1 MGWHQKLLRV
11 DLGAGTCVSE
21 PLNMEW
27 AQAYLGQRGLA
38 TKYLMEEIDPAID
51 ALSPDNKL
59 IIVTGPLTGT
69 MAATGGRWSAVTKG
83 ALTGAIA
90 CSNSGGQFGGE
101 LKQAGWDM
109 VILEG
114 RSPTPVYL
122 YIENGVA
129 RLMDA
134 SHLWGKTVW
143 QTEPA
148 IKKAHQDPLIRVA
161 SIGQAG
167 ETGCRYA
174 CIVNDMHRA
183 AGRSGV
189 GTVMGSK
196 NLKAIAVRGTVGVT
210 PVNPKAFM
218 TAVQAASKALANNEG
233 RKALTRFGTIPM
245 MDVTD
250 TFGALPTRNNREVQ
264 FEGLLKMNASYMNKP
279 NANGHTNLIRNG
291 ACFACTIGCGRI
303 CHIDPSHFSVKDR
316 PEYHGASGGL
326 EYETAYALGS
336 AVGVDDMD
344 AATFAG
350 FLCNEYGMDP
360 ISLGGTIAAAMELFE
375 LGVIT
380 EQDTGGI
387 SLKFGDARSM
397 CQLAELTG
405 KGEGFGRDIA
415 LGSKRLCEK
424 YGRPE
429 LSMAVKGQEFA
440 AYDGRGMQ
448 GMGLAYATSNRGAC
462 HLRANPFEHDFGS
475 TEIAGKA
482 KVVKESQ
489 DFIAAIDSTGLCSFT
504 SHSGVTEELYARQI
518 DAAVGGG
525 WTAAR
530 MRETGERIWNM
541 ERQFNLAAG
550 LTRQDDTLPKRLLTE
565 PAPSGTA
572 KGLVAQIPA
581 MLPEYYQLR
590 GWTTEGVP
598 TPQTLARLGLA
609 QEAAQ
614 AY

>member
-1 MGWHQKLLRV
+1 MGWQGKLLRV
-11 DLGAGTCVSE
+11 NLSAGTCVSE
-21 PLNMEW
+21 PLNLAW
-27 AQAYLGQRGLA
+27 AQAYIGQRGLA

-59 IIVTGPLTGT
+59 IIATGPLTGT

-101 LKQAGWDM
+101 LKQAGWDL

-114 RSPTPVYL
+114 RSPKPVYL
-122 YIENGVA
+122 YIEDGQA
-129 RLMDA
+129 RLLDA
-134 SHLWGKTVW
+134 AHLWGKTVW
-143 QTEPA
+143 QAEPA
-148 IKKAHQDPLIRVA
+148 IKAAHKDPLIRVA
-161 SIGQAG
+161 SIGPAG
-167 ETGCRYA
+167 ESGCRYA

-196 NLKAIAVRGTVGVT
+196 NLKAIAVRGTVGVR
-210 PVNPKAFM
+210 PAQPKAF
-218 TAVQAASKALANNEG
+218 TETVRAAHRTLAG
-233 RKALTRFGTIPM
+233 SGARKSLTRFGTIPM
-245 MDVTD
+245 MDATD
-250 TFGALPTRNNREVQ
+250 ALGALPTRNNREVQ
-264 FEGLLKMNASYMNKP
+264 FEGAAKMNATAMQTPK
-279 NANGHTNLIRNG
+279 ANGHVNLIRNG
-291 ACFACTIGCGRI
+291 ACFGCTIGCGRI
-303 CHIDPSHFSVKDR
+303 CHIDPTHFSVKDR
-316 PEYHGASGGL
+316 PQYHGASGGL
-326 EYETAYALGS
+326 EYETAYALGA

-360 ISLGGTIAAAMELFE
+360 ISLGGSIAAAMELFE
-375 LGVIT
+375 LGAIT
-380 EQDTGGI
+380 TRDTGGLE
-387 SLKFGDARSM
+387 LKFGDARVM
-397 CQLAELTG
+397 CQLAELAC

-415 LGSKRLCEK
+415 LGSRLLCQK

-462 HLRANPFEHDFGS
+462 HLRASPYDHDFKT
-475 TEIAGKA
+475 TEVAGKA
-482 KVVKESQ
+482 LVVKQSQ

-504 SHSGVTEELYARQI
+504 SHTGFEEKTYADHLETAI
-518 DAAVGGG
+518 GGG
-525 WTAAR
+525 WTVER
-530 MRETGERIWNM
+530 MYEAGERIWNL

-550 LTRQDDTLPKRLLTE
+550 LTSKDDTLPRRLLEE

-572 KGLVAQIPA
+572 KGQVAKLPQ

-590 GWTTEGVP
+590 GWTEDGRP
-598 TPQTLARLGLA
+598 TGATLARLGLS
-609 QEAAQ
+609 
-614 AY
+614 

>member
-1 MGWHQKLLRV
+1 MGWHKKLLRV
-11 DLGAGTCVSE
+11 DLGKGSCVSE

-59 IIVTGPLTGT
+59 IIATGPLTGT
-69 MAATGGRWSAVTKG
+69 MAATGGRWSVVTKG

-109 VILEG
+109 VIVEG

-122 YIENGVA
+122 YIEDGVA

-134 SHLWGKTVW
+134 SDLWGKTVW

-148 IKKAHQDPLIRVA
+148 IKKAHRDPLIRVA

-167 ETGCRYA
+167 ENGCRYA
-174 CIVNDMHRA
+174 CVVNDMHRA

-210 PVNPKAFM
+210 PANPKAFM
-218 TAVQAASKALANNEG
+218 TAIQAATKALANNEG
-233 RKALTRFGTIPM
+233 RKSLTRFGTIPM
-245 MDVTD
+245 MDVTG

-264 FEGLLKMNASYMNKP
+264 FEGLLKMNASFMNKP

-291 ACFACTIGCGRI
+291 ACFGCTIGCGRI
-303 CHIDPSHFSVKDR
+303 CHIDPTHFSVKDR

-326 EYETAYALGS
+326 EYETAYALGA

-375 LGVIT
+375 LGIIT
-380 EQDTGGI
+380 EKDTGGI
-387 SLKFGDARSM
+387 SLKFGDAKAM
-397 CQLAELTG
+397 CQLAEMTG

-440 AYDGRGMQ
+440 AYDGRSMQ

-462 HLRANPFEHDFGS
+462 HLRANPYGHDFGS

-504 SHSGVTEELYARQI
+504 SHSGVTEELYASQI

-550 LTRQDDTLPKRLLTE
+550 LTKLDDTLPKRLLTE
-565 PAPSGTA
+565 PAPSGTG

-590 GWTTEGVP
+590 GWTVDGVP
-598 TPQTLARLGLA
+598 TPQTLARLALTPESVPA
-609 QEAAQ
+609 
-614 AY
+614 

>member
-1 MGWHQKLLRV
+1 MGWHHKVLRV
-11 DLGAGTCVSE
+11 DLSAGTCVSE
-21 PLNMEW
+21 PLNKEW
-27 AQAYLGQRGLA
+27 AQQYLGQRGLA

-59 IIVTGPLTGT
+59 IIATGPLTGT

-109 VILEG
+109 VILQG
-114 RSPTPVYL
+114 RSPKPVYL
-122 YIENGVA
+122 YIEDGKAELV
-129 RLMDA
+129 DA
-134 SHLWGKTVW
+134 AHLWGKTVW
-143 QTEPA
+143 HTEPA
-148 IKKAHQDPLIRVA
+148 IKAAHKDPLIRVA
-161 SIGQAG
+161 SIGPAG
-167 ETGCRYA
+167 ESGCRYA

-233 RKALTRFGTIPM
+233 RKSLTRFGTIPM
-245 MDVTD
+245 MDVTG

-264 FEGLLKMNASYMNKP
+264 FEGLLKMNASFMGKP
-279 NANGHTNLIRNG
+279 NKNGHTNLIRNG

-303 CHIDPSHFSVKDR
+303 CHIDPTHFSVKDR

-326 EYETAYALGS
+326 EYETAYALGAS
-336 AVGVDDMD
+336 VGVDDMD

-360 ISLGGTIAAAMELFE
+360 ISLGGSIAAAMEMFE
-375 LGVIT
+375 LGVIS
-380 EQDTGGI
+380 EKETGGI
-387 SLKFGDARSM
+387 SLKFGDARAM
-397 CQLAELTG
+397 CQLAEMAG

-415 LGSKRLCEK
+415 LGSKLLCEK

-462 HLRANPFEHDFGS
+462 HLRANPYGHDFGS

-504 SHSGVTEELYARQI
+504 SHSGVTEELYASQI

-525 WTAAR
+525 WTPAR
-530 MRETGERIWNM
+530 MRETGERIWNL

-550 LTRQDDTLPKRLLTE
+550 LTIKDDTLPKRLLTE

-572 KGLVAQIPA
+572 KGLVARIPE

-590 GWTTEGVP
+590 GWTVDGVP
-598 TPQTLARLGLA
+598 TADTLARLGLG
-609 QEAAQ
+609 QEAAV
-614 AY
+614 AH

>member
-1 MGWHQKLLRV
+1 MGWHKKLLRV
-11 DLGAGTCVSE
+11 NLSAGTCVSE
-21 PLNMEW
+21 PLNMQW

-59 IIVTGPLTGT
+59 IIATGPLTGT
-69 MAATGGRWSAVTKG
+69 MAATGGRWSVVTKG

-122 YIENGVA
+122 YIEDGVA

-134 SHLWGKTVW
+134 SDLWGKTVW

-174 CIVNDMHRA
+174 CVVNDMHRA

-218 TAVQAASKALANNEG
+218 SAVQTATKALANNEG
-233 RKALTRFGTIPM
+233 RKSLTRFGTIPM
-245 MDVTD
+245 MDVTG

-264 FEGLLKMNASYMNKP
+264 FEGLLKMNASFMNKP

-291 ACFACTIGCGRI
+291 ACFGCTIGCGRI
-303 CHIDPSHFSVKDR
+303 CHIDPTHFSVKDR

-326 EYETAYALGS
+326 EYETAYALGA

-380 EQDTGGI
+380 EKDTGGLV
-387 SLKFGDARSM
+387 LKFGDAKVM
-397 CQLAELTG
+397 CQLAEMTG

-415 LGSKRLCEK
+415 LGSKLLCEK

-429 LSMAVKGQEFA
+429 FSMAVKGQEFA

-462 HLRANPFEHDFGS
+462 HLRANPYSHDFGS

-489 DFIAAIDSTGLCSFT
+489 DFIAAIDSTGLCAFT
-504 SHSGVTEELYARQI
+504 SHSGVTEELYASQI

-530 MRETGERIWNM
+530 MRHTGERIWNL

-550 LTRQDDTLPKRLLTE
+550 LTKHDDTLPKRLLTE

-572 KGLVAQIPA
+572 KGLVARIPE

-590 GWTTEGVP
+590 GWTVDGVP
-598 TPQTLARLGLA
+598 TPQTLARLELMPESA
-609 QEAAQ
+609 PA
-614 AY
+614 